1 MKIYSELLLLS
12 AFHTARGFVA
22 PQGFVSRGQT
32 AAYSSY
38 LDNVGGG
45 KNTPLPAASPD
56 ASPSGPISQPVMNFM
71 LSGTDNCNSHTLLWR
86 PHYTQIN
93 HIHDKMKIYG
103 KLLLLSSFH
112 AASGF
117 FAPQGF
123 VSRGQTA
130 AYSSFLDNVG
140 GGRTAPLPAA
150 SPSGP
155 ISQPV
160 MQSGDVQMW
169 DELWGTLAPV
179 RVQGGALKT
188 WSYPSP
194 DLERVFVD
202 LESDGP
208 PEGNPLRAQVE
219 LNQGPDNTPWRMDIY
234 SGKGRLRPCKF
245 WVETP
250 GETNAVFIRNI
261 GPLEFPFNAGVGTEM
276 EEDGSDSTMVVSEDL
291 FQMSSDYI
299 VQGGAVRVYDLDP
312 SVSYGKLDIYSGK
325 GRLRPCKFWVETPG
339 ETNAVFI
346 RNIGPLEFPFHAGVG
361 TEMEEDGSDST
372 MAVSESIFQM
382 SSDYIVQ
389 GGAVRVY
396 DLDPSVSYAKVALRT
411 DGRPL
416 NASVE
421 LIQGP
426 NAPKYTIDVYT
437 EDGDLRPFVFIMKA
451 PGVGNSIRI
460 VNTGT
465 QEFPLTAAV
474 GPTTM

>member
-1 MKIYSELLLLS
+1 
-12 AFHTARGFVA
+12 
-22 PQGFVSRGQT
+22 
-32 AAYSSY
+32 
-38 LDNVGGG
+38 
-45 KNTPLPAASPD
+45 
-56 ASPSGPISQPVMNFM
+56 MN
-71 LSGTDNCNSHTLLWR
+71 
-86 PHYTQIN
+86 
-93 HIHDKMKIYG
+93 IYG
-103 KLLLLSSFH
+103 KLSLLSSFH

-123 VSRGQTA
+123 VSRGHTA

-169 DELWGTLAPV
+169 DELWGTLARV

-194 DLERVFVD
+194 DLERVFVE

-208 PEGNPLRAQVE
+208 PEGNPLRAQIE

-312 SVSYGKLDIYSGK
+312 SVSY
-325 GRLRPCKFWVETPG
+325 
-339 ETNAVFI
+339 
-346 RNIGPLEFPFHAGVG
+346 
-361 TEMEEDGSDST
+361 
-372 MAVSESIFQM
+372 
-382 SSDYIVQ
+382 
-389 GGAVRVY
+389 
-396 DLDPSVSYAKVALRT
+396 AKVVLRT